1 LPIGRGPAWLG
12 VVLAATTATWVFV
25 LLPLIAIW
33 IAGIVDIVQRD
44 LDRGAK
50 AGWIIIVLLLPVL
63 GMLLYFL
70 TRKPSE
76 REIEAAQAASR
87 DLAARGRPHH
97 PGSDAD
103 TLGSGPHAG
112 SG

>member
-1 LPIGRGPAWLG
+1 MY
-12 VVLAATTATWVFV
+12 AASTATWVFV

-33 IAGIVDIVQRD
+33 IAGIADILQHD

-63 GMLLYFL
+63 GMLLSFL
-70 TRKPSE
+70 VRKPSE
-76 REIEAAQAASR
+76 REIVAAQAASR
-87 DLAARGRPHH
+87 DLADRGPHH
-97 PGSDAD
+97 PGSDVD